1 MHSINCSVVGG
12 TGDFH
17 FLWECLRVIYMS
29 YWGRPNQIGSLC
41 NLREVVRR
49 VQVDKGVKV
58 FSTGDEFLL
67 HCFQSHLLAN
77 ICKQLG
83 VENPSDTIPMHSTT
97 LEWLEQTSTSIVQN
111 TFFRADSED
120 NQYSFRRS
128 FLRAAYHYID
138 LRNAIKHENGDHII
152 RLWKFWLLYFLGSGC
167 KNYATEAANLIC
179 NLQADFLKA
188 IAFVARHNR
197 TVIVDGCPGHGKPI
211 DQMIEHYNL

>member
-1 MHSINCSVVGG
+1 MLLVV
-12 TGDFH
+12 
-17 FLWECLRVIYMS
+17 
-29 YWGRPNQIGSLC
+29 PGSLC
-41 NLREVVRR
+41 SLREVVRQ

-83 VENPSDTIPMHSTT
+83 IENPSDAIPMHDKTS
-97 LEWLEQTSTSIVQN
+97 EWLEQTATSIVQN
-111 TFFRADSED
+111 TFFRTDSKD
-120 NQYSFRRS
+120 SQYSFHRS
-128 FLRAAYHYID
+128 FLRAAYYYID

-152 RLWKFWLLYFLGSGC
+152 LLWKFWLLYFLGSGC

-179 NLQADFLKA
+179 NLQADFPKA
-188 IAFVARHNR
+188 IAFVVRHNR
-197 TVIVDGCPGHGKPI
+197 TVKVDGRPGHGKPI

>member
-1 MHSINCSVVGG
+1 MHSNDVINCSVVGG

-17 FLWECLRVIYMS
+17 FLWECLRVIYVS

-83 VENPSDTIPMHSTT
+83 VENPSDTIPMHGTT
-97 LEWLEQTSTSIVQN
+97 LEWLEQTATSIVQN
-111 TFFRADSED
+111 TFFELTVKIINTPFINFSSE
-120 NQYSFRRS
+120 QP
-128 FLRAAYHYID
+128 
-138 LRNAIKHENGDHII
+138 II
-152 RLWKFWLLYFLGSGC
+152 
-167 KNYATEAANLIC
+167 TLIC
-179 NLQADFLKA
+179 VMQSSTRMVITSFDFGSFGSSTSLEVAAKIMLQRLQ
-188 IAFVARHNR
+188 I
-197 TVIVDGCPGHGKPI
+197 
-211 DQMIEHYNL
+211 